1 MKVQVTAEG
10 YPHTKH
16 HADDRGFPHFY
27 PKTYVLRRGDVAQK
41 LGEAAPGVLRRSRRR
56 EGHGA
61 LEGRAVRGRDGP
73 VPAIGGRR
81 SPPGSPIPSTGPGG
95 SPRA

>member
-1 MKVQVTAEG
+1 MCLATAAKPTKIQVTAEG

-41 LGEAAPGVLRRSRRR
+41 DGRGDARRAA
-56 EGHGA
+56 
-61 LEGRAVRGRDGP
+61 
-73 VPAIGGRR
+73 
-81 SPPGSPIPSTGPGG
+81 GPGG
-95 SPRA
+95 EPQGP